1 MTGTEL
7 TAEQPRV
14 GQLPRGFGDVAVVAS
29 TPDFE
34 MRVRRALSA
43 GRGPRMVRWSATSGG
58 DRPESGN
65 IAVCFIGPDLPTDEM
80 ISLAQEI
87 DRDEPGCYLA
97 LVSDP
102 TPGLFERALRAGVRD
117 VVTPRAE
124 LEEISVILA
133 RGLDLASKRK
143 PTPTAP
149 PVIEAPAP
157 NLPEDGKRVILMIA
171 PKGGVGK
178 TFVASNL
185 ACLLGSVAR
194 TEVAILDLD
203 LQFGDVA
210 TSLHLSPEHS
220 TVDAARA
227 VINGENQMMKVFLI
241 PHDSGIYTLAAPE
254 DPADSDDISYEH
266 SAAIARQLNQNFR
279 YVIVDTAAGL
289 DSHTLAIAEMATDY
303 IFVCSVD
310 VASVRGLRKV
320 LDAFDRIGM
329 RSAQRHLV
337 INRADSVGGAR
348 PEDVETAL
356 GLKAGLVIPNDR
368 TVLTTM
374 NQGSPVTYSDP
385 KSPLAKKFTVFA
397 EAFAEMPS
405 TVPAAQ
411 KSGIALPWR
420 KK

>member
-1 MTGTEL
+1 VTGTEL
-7 TAEQPRV
+7 TEQPRV
-14 GQLPRGFGDVAVVAS
+14 TQLPRGFGDVAVVAS

-43 GRGPRMVRWSATSGG
+43 GRGPRMVRWGAGG
-58 DRPESGN
+58 ERPESGN
-65 IAVCFIGPDLPTDEM
+65 IAVCFIGPDLPTDDM
-80 ISLAQEI
+80 VSLAQEI
-87 DRDEPGCYLA
+87 DREEPGCYLA

-117 VVTPRAE
+117 VVTPKAE
-124 LEEISVILA
+124 LDEISVILS
-133 RGLDLASKRK
+133 RGLELAAKRK
-143 PTPTAP
+143 PVAAP
-149 PVIEAPAP
+149 PPLIEAPTP
-157 NLPEDGKRVILMIA
+157 TLPTDGRRVVMMVG

-194 TEVAILDLD
+194 TDVALLDLD
-203 LQFGDVA
+203 LQFGDMA
-210 TSLHLSPEHS
+210 TALHLSPEHS

-254 DPADSDDISYEH
+254 DPADADDISYEH
-266 SAAIARQLNQNFR
+266 TAAITRQLHQTFK

-289 DSHTLAIAEMATDY
+289 DSHTLAAAEVATDY
-303 IFVCSVD
+303 VFTCSVD

-320 LDAFDRIGM
+320 LDAFDRVGM
-329 RSAQRHLV
+329 VGAQRHLV
-337 INRADSVGGAR
+337 INKADSPGGAR

-356 GLKAGLVIPNDR
+356 GLKSGLVIPYDR
-368 TVLTTM
+368 TVLTSI
-374 NQGSPVTYSDP
+374 NQGSPITYSDP
-385 KSPLAKKFTVFA
+385 KSPLARKFMTFA

-405 TVPAAQ
+405 AAPAQ
-411 KSGIALPWR
+411 SKQGIGLPWR

>member
-1 MTGTEL
+1 VTGTEL
-7 TAEQPRV
+7 TVEQPRV

-43 GRGPRMVRWSATSGG
+43 GRGPRMVRWQANAG

-65 IAVCFIGPDLPTDEM
+65 IAVCFIGPDLATDDM

-133 RGLDLASKRK
+133 RGLDLAAKRK
-143 PTPTAP
+143 PTAP
-149 PVIEAPAP
+149 PVTIAEPP
-157 NLPEDGKRVILMIA
+157 KPQLPEDGKRVIVMIA

-178 TFVASNL
+178 TFVSSNL

-194 TEVAILDLD
+194 TEVAYLDLD

-210 TSLHLSPEHS
+210 TSLHLNPEHS

-241 PHDSGIYTLAAPE
+241 PHDSGIYSLAAPD

-266 SAAIARQLNQNFR
+266 SAAIARQLNHNFR

-289 DSHTLAIAEMATDY
+289 DSHTLAVAEIATDFV
-303 IFVCSVD
+303 FVCSVD

-329 RSAQRHLV
+329 HNAQRHLV
-337 INRADSVGGAR
+337 INRSDAPGGAR

-356 GLKAGLVIPNDR
+356 GLKAGLVLPFDR
-368 TVLTTM
+368 AVLTSM
-374 NQGSPVTYSDP
+374 NQGSPIAYSDP
-385 KSPLAKKFTVFA
+385 KSPIARKFMTFA

-405 TVPAAQ
+405 SVPAAP
-411 KSGIALPWR
+411 KSGLGLPWR

>member
-14 GQLPRGFGDVAVVAS
+14 SQLPRGFGDVAVVAS

-43 GRGPRMVRWSATSGG
+43 GRGPRMVRWAAHGG

-133 RGLDLASKRK
+133 RGLDLAAKRK
-143 PTPTAP
+143 PVAP
-149 PVIEAPAP
+149 PVPVIETPVP
-157 NLPEDGKRVILMIA
+157 QMPEDGKRVVVMIA

-178 TFVASNL
+178 TFVSSNI

-194 TEVAILDLD
+194 TDVAYLDLD

-210 TSLHLSPEHS
+210 TALHLSPEHS

-241 PHDSGIYTLAAPE
+241 PHDSGIYSLAAPE

-266 SAAIARQLNQNFR
+266 SAAIARQLHQNFK
-279 YVIVDTAAGL
+279 YVVVDTAAGL
-289 DSHTLAIAEMATDY
+289 DSHTLAVAEIATDLV
-303 IFVCSVD
+303 FVCSVD
-310 VASVRGLRKV
+310 VSSVRGLRKV

-329 RSAQRHLV
+329 HNAHRHLV
-337 INRADSVGGAR
+337 INRSDTPGGAR

-356 GLKAGLVIPNDR
+356 GLKAGLVLPYDR
-368 TVLTTM
+368 SVLTSM
-374 NQGSPVTYSDP
+374 NQGSPITYSDP
-385 KSPLAKKFTVFA
+385 KSPIARKFMTFA
-397 EAFAEMPS
+397 EAFAEMPTS
-405 TVPAAQ
+405 APAAP
-411 KSGIALPWR
+411 KAGLGLPWR

>member
-1 MTGTEL
+1 MNGTET
-7 TAEQPRV
+7 TAEPNRN

-29 TPDFE
+29 SPDFE

-43 GRGPRMVRWSATSGG
+43 GRGPRMVRWGSGSG
-58 DRPESGN
+58 ERPESGN
-65 IAVCFIGPDLPTDEM
+65 IAVCFIGPDLPTDQM

-124 LEEISVILA
+124 LQEISVILA

-143 PTPTAP
+143 PTASAP
-149 PVIEAPAP
+149 PAMETPAGGP
-157 NLPEDGKRVILMIA
+157 PDDGRRVILMIA

-194 TEVAILDLD
+194 TEVAVLDLD

-210 TSLHLSPEHS
+210 TSLHLNPEHS

-266 SAAIARQLNQNFR
+266 TAAIARQLNQTFK
-279 YVIVDTAAGL
+279 YLVVDTAAGL
-289 DSHTLAIAEMATDY
+289 DSHTLAVAEMATDY
-303 IFVCSVD
+303 VFICSVD
-310 VASVRGLRKV
+310 ISSVRGLRKV
-320 LDAFDRIGM
+320 LDAFDRVGM

-337 INRADSVGGAR
+337 INRADTPGGAR

-356 GLKAGLVIPNDR
+356 GIKAGMVIPYDR
-368 TVLTTM
+368 TVLTSM
-374 NQGSPVTYSDP
+374 NQGSPLTYSDP
-385 KSPLAKKFTVFA
+385 KSPVARKFTVFA
-397 EAFAEMPS
+397 ESFAEMPA
-405 TVPAAQ
+405 TATATQ